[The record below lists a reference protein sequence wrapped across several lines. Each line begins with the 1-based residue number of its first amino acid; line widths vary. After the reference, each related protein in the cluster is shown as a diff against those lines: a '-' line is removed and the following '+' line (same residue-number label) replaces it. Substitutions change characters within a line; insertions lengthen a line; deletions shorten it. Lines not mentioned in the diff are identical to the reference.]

1 MSTKQLLVLFVFILF
16 VQYHCVAQENNSQEV
31 PLTEQTS
38 GNSYSIKLQNI
49 IIQNIPIDICITP
62 DNVTDNLYP
71 VKVIFNDSAFSLSPE
86 GNSYS
91 FKYSFSHKEDVII
104 KVGSTIYER
113 AITPVPLWMSI
124 IPPLIA
130 ILMALLFREVYS
142 ALFMGLLAGTTILF
156 FYQGKTLFI
165 AIFSGLYSIIDSYIV
180 KSMSDTGHIS
190 IILFSMMIGG
200 MVTLITKNGGMKGIV
215 NYLARYA
222 ANDKSGQ
229 FVTWLLGIAIFFD
242 DYANTLIVG
251 NTMRP
256 VTDKLKI
263 SREKLA
269 YIVDSTA
276 APVAALAL
284 TTTWIGIEIAYIQE
298 GINAIGINESA
309 YIIFIKSLTTR
320 FYPILTLIF
329 IVMLIFKGRDYGPM
343 LKAERRARA
352 KEIVEEA
359 DDIEIN
365 AEITDRIDSK
375 KVRWYNAAIPVL
387 VVVFGTF
394 AGLVITGWNRQ
405 VWDDPDLSLFT
416 KFTEI
421 IGNSDSYIALLWAS
435 LSGMLMAVILTVA
448 QRIYNLKK
456 SIIYLIEGFGTMLS
470 AVLILILA
478 WSLALIT
485 QDMHTAEFLAG
496 VLTDMNLTPFLLP
509 AITFILS
516 ALIAF
521 STGSSWGTMAI
532 LYPLIL
538 PVSWAISQQYGM
550 DYDAS
555 MAIFNN
561 VVSSILAGSV
571 FGDHCSPIS
580 DTTILSS
587 LASSCNHIEHV
598 RTQLPYAMTVGVVS
612 VLFGTLPAAY
622 GVPFYILYPANILI
636 LYLIIVLLGKK
647 VNIAVE

>member
-1 MSTKQLLVLFVFILF
+1 MSTKQLLLLFAFILF
-16 VQYHCVAQENNSQEV
+16 VQYHCVAQENNSQKT
-31 PLTEQTS
+31 PLTEQIS
-38 GNSYSIKLQNI
+38 GNNYSIKLQKI
-49 IIQNIPIDICITP
+49 IIQNIPVDISITP
-62 DNVTDNLYP
+62 DNVTDKLYP
-71 VKVIFNDSAFSLSPE
+71 VKVFFNDSAFSLSPE

-104 KVGSTIYER
+104 RVGSTIYEK
-113 AITPVPLWMSI
+113 AVTPVPLWMSI

-142 ALFMGLLAGTTILF
+142 ALFMGLLAGTTILY
-156 FYQGKTLFI
+156 FYQGKSLFI

-352 KEIVEEA
+352 KEIVAEA

-405 VWDDPDLSLFT
+405 VWDNPDLSGFT

-435 LSGMLMAVILTVA
+435 LSGMLVAVILTVV

-456 SIIYLIEGFGTMLS
+456 SIIYLMEGFGTMLS

-496 VLTDMNLTPFLLP
+496 ILTDMNLTPFLLP

-598 RTQLPYAMTVGVVS
+598 RTQLPYAVTVGIVS